1 MNQATVIDIAR
12 ETVNIILKVSAP
24 MLLASLVVGPIVSL
38 LQTITSIQ
46 EATLTFVPKLLVI
59 LLMLVL
65 TGGWM
70 MQTIVEFT
78 VTLFNNFGNYV
89 HEAEGFIMLI
99 PGTLMP

>member
-1 MNQATVIDIAR
+1 MSVGDVIDITSQAIWL
-12 ETVNIILKVSAP
+12 IIKCSAP
-24 MLLASLVVGPIVSL
+24 MLLASLVVGLIVSL